1 MKLQFDYTTYKYH
14 GKCPNCG
21 KTLALQDQY
30 IFVDN
35 K

>member
-21 KTLALQDQY
+21 KTFGPPGSVH
-30 IFVDN
+30 ICG
-35 K
+35 